1 MKKAEKIQAYFM
13 RVDEAT
19 GQPYQGYLGEIEN
32 TLKAK
37 QFYVNYGREGG
48 LIQAV
53 HLNDDVDIICHDEGK
68 LMKFP
73 FNRVWLAEDGKILD
87 IFAGNILAVR
97 HKGDGFAGILP
108 SDVQEIQRYLFP
120 VILSEDKN
128 ILVLPDAL
136 LPEYEGEYLDAG
148 AD

>member
-73 FNRVWLAEDGKILD
+73 FNRVWLDEDGKILD

-97 HKGDGFAGILP
+97 HKGDEFAGILP

-120 VILSEDKN
+120 VVLSEDKN
-128 ILVLPDAL
+128 IRVLPDAL
-136 LPEYEGEYLDAG
+136 LPEYEEEYSDAG